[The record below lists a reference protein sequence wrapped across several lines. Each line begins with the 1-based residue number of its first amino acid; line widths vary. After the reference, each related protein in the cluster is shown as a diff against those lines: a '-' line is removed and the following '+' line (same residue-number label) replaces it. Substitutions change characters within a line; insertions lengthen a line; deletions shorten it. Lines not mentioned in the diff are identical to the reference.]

1 MYAHFVYRFG
11 FICSKVKMLKL
22 KLEKVLE
29 IILKIQQLF
38 KTD

>member
-1 MYAHFVYRFG
+1 MHILCTDLGLYAQRW
-11 FICSKVKMLKL
+11 KMLKL